1 VQLTRSLASA
11 WAPDN
16 IQANAVLPGWID
28 TDLTRGAREQVPGL
42 HENVLRRTPAARWGV
57 INDLSGIAVFLA
69 SPASD
74 FITGAAIPV
83 DGGYSIQQHDRNALD
98 KLIPHR
104 WKQSARDAFTWSL
117 KRSESRSI
125 LESAA
130 EL

>member
-1 VQLTRSLASA
+1 MMSIFGASFAPAYAASKGGIVQLTRSLASA
-11 WAPDN
+11 WARDN

-83 DGGYSIQQHDRNALD
+83 DGGYSIQG
-98 KLIPHR
+98 
-104 WKQSARDAFTWSL
+104 
-117 KRSESRSI
+117 
-125 LESAA
+125 
-130 EL
+130 